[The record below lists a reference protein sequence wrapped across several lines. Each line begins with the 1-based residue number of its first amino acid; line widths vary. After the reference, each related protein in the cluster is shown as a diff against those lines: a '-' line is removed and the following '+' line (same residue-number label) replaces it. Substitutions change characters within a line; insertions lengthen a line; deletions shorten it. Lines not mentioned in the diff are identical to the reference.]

1 MLELHFAMPIMSL
14 TAIISAGVMTLNW
27 FMYQTADGVRQWMFS
42 MQLMA
47 LTCLLLIGISYQPE
61 AVTFVALTCLF
72 ASFYFFV
79 NGTEKFFKLPHS
91 HTVWIIIAVV
101 YFALVSWF
109 SFVDSNRAMRYIA
122 SYSLVTISM
131 GLSIRTLMVCTPIHH
146 QRPSLSRWGFLVAC
160 LSVFAVL
167 SIHLLTLDVKPQ
179 LAVLTSL
186 TTSQVLVIAAT
197 VCLPIILCVAF
208 SLLCGAQQLEKM
220 ALLAQKNKQASLLKG
235 RFLTMLSHELRTP
248 LNAIVGH
255 ADMLKR
261 IPREPQKHAQLCDV
275 ISEAAH
281 SLSDLANQVLLQA
294 KGEQVGAQ
302 LKPVNLPEQARS
314 VFELLLPLSKNKGL
328 ELKLRIDER
337 LEELYFLTDKES
349 LLLILKNL
357 MSNGIKYTEHGEVI
371 LSVNLQEPQRKGDSL
386 ERRVQFSVSDT
397 GIGLSQ
403 NALDYIFEPFASTQ
417 LEHNISNS
425 AGFGLSLSKQ
435 LVENLGGELT
445 VCSEVKQGTVFSFS
459 LQLNSCDIPATQK
472 AADENKAQQIALS
485 TSSILVV
492 EDNLLNQEVLKH
504 YLQDTKMYCE
514 YVRSLTDAT
523 DAIKAETFD
532 VILLDM
538 HLPDGHGL
546 EWWQNLQ
553 GHFEPAQA
561 PTVIAL
567 TGDADEEAQQKY
579 LQHGITY
586 CLEKPISGAILLS
599 VLEHV
604 GTAHTTQ
611 INPLQL
617 LDEQVVAH
625 LNKQFDSQFLNTKL
639 MYLADTFDY
648 EFAQLQGL
656 ADIQAI
662 EQLEVKLQTLI
673 QECIDLGLKALAQA
687 LVETKDAVRAK
698 QVIDWRALHHYAKQN
713 ALALQ
718 NYQKQFCAVRNI

>member
-1 MLELHFAMPIMSL
+1 MQELHFAMPIMSL

-27 FMYQTADGVRQWMFS
+27 FMYQSADGVKQWMYS

-61 AVTFVALTCLF
+61 TITFAALTALF
-72 ASFYFFV
+72 ATFYFFV
-79 NGTEKFFKLPHS
+79 SGTEKFFRVTHSPKL
-91 HTVWIIIAVV
+91 WLAIGVV
-101 YFALVSWF
+101 YFGLTIWF

-122 SYSLVTISM
+122 SYSLVSIAM
-131 GLSIRTLMVCTPIHH
+131 GLSIRSLMICTPSQH
-146 QRPSLSRWGFLVAC
+146 QRTNLSRWGFLVSC
-160 LSVFAVL
+160 LCVFAVL
-167 SIHLLTLDVKPQ
+167 SIHLLTLDAKPTT
-179 LAVLTSL
+179 AALTNL
-186 TTSQVLVIAAT
+186 NTTQVLVIAAT

-220 ALLAQKNKQASLLKG
+220 AVLAQKNKQASLLKG

-275 ISEAAH
+275 ISEAAL

-294 KGEQVGAQ
+294 KGEQVNAL
-302 LKPVNLPEQARS
+302 LKPTSLAEQAKT
-314 VFELLLPLSKNKGL
+314 VHELLLPLSKNKDL
-328 ELKLRIDER
+328 NFKLRVDER
-337 LEELYFLTDKES
+337 LSELYFLTDKES
-349 LLLILKNL
+349 LPLILKNL
-357 MSNGIKYTEHGEVI
+357 VSNAIKYTDHGEVV
-371 LSVNLQEPQRKGDSL
+371 LSVSMHEQKEQAGNTQQVVR
-386 ERRVQFSVSDT
+386 FSVSDT
-397 GIGLSQ
+397 GVGLSK
-403 NALDYIFEPFASTQ
+403 NALDYIFEPFASSQ
-417 LEHNISNS
+417 LEQNISNS

-445 VCSEVKQGTVFSFS
+445 VNSELSKGTVFTFDLILSCCEAPEQRVEQS
-459 LQLNSCDIPATQK
+459 NVKSPEQLASNR
-472 AADENKAQQIALS
+472 
-485 TSSILVV
+485 ILIV

-504 YLQDTKMYCE
+504 YLQDTKMQCE
-514 YVRSLTDAT
+514 YVRTL
-523 DAIKAETFD
+523 KAASESIVDNQFD

-553 GHFEPAQA
+553 SQFEPAQA

-567 TGDADEEAQQKY
+567 TGDADEQAQQRY
-579 LQHGITY
+579 LQQGIAY
-586 CLEKPISGAILLS
+586 CLEKPVSGSTLLS

-617 LDEQVVAH
+617 LDEALIH
-625 LNKQFDSQFLNTKL
+625 RLNQQFDSHFLNTKL

-662 EQLEVKLQTLI
+662 DQLEIKLQTLI
-673 QECIDLGLKALAQA
+673 QECIELGLKALAQA
-687 LVETKDAVRAK
+687 LEETNQAVKAK

-713 ALALQ
+713 AFALQ
-718 NYQKQFCAVRNI
+718 TYQKQVSQ

>member
-1 MLELHFAMPIMSL
+1 MQELHFAMPIMSL

-27 FMYQTADGVRQWMFS
+27 FMYQSADGVKQWMYS

-61 AVTFVALTCLF
+61 TITFAALICLF
-72 ASFYFFV
+72 TTFYFFV
-79 NGTEKFFKLPHS
+79 SGTEKFFKVAHS
-91 HTVWIIIAVV
+91 PNLWLAIGLV
-101 YFALVSWF
+101 YFALTIWF
-109 SFVDSNRAMRYIA
+109 SFIDSNRAMRYIA
-122 SYSLVTISM
+122 SYSLVSIAM
-131 GLSIRTLMVCTPIHH
+131 GLSIRSLMICTPSQH
-146 QRPSLSRWGFLVAC
+146 QRTNLSRWGFLVSC
-160 LSVFAVL
+160 LCVFAVL
-167 SIHLLTLDVKPQ
+167 SIHLLTLDAQP
-179 LAVLTSL
+179 ATSAL
-186 TTSQVLVIAAT
+186 SNLNTSQVLVIAAT

-220 ALLAQKNKQASLLKG
+220 AVLAQKNKQASLLKG

-275 ISEAAH
+275 ISEAAL

-294 KGEQVGAQ
+294 KGEQVSAL
-302 LKPVNLPEQARS
+302 LKPTSLAEQAQT
-314 VFELLLPLSKNKGL
+314 VHELLLPLAKNKDL
-328 ELKLRIDER
+328 NFKLRVDER
-337 LEELYFLTDKES
+337 LSELYFLTDKES
-349 LLLILKNL
+349 LPLVLKNL
-357 MSNGIKYTEHGEVI
+357 VSNAIKYTDYGEVV
-371 LSVNLQEPQRKGDSL
+371 LSVSMHEQKVQAGDTQQVV
-386 ERRVQFSVSDT
+386 RFSVSDT
-397 GIGLSQ
+397 GVGLSKS
-403 NALDYIFEPFASTQ
+403 ALDYIFEPFASSQ

-425 AGFGLSLSKQ
+425 AGFGLSLCKQ

-445 VCSEVKQGTVFSFS
+445 VNSELSKGTVFTFD
-459 LQLNSCDIPATQK
+459 L
-472 AADENKAQQIALS
+472 ALS
-485 TSSILVV
+485 CCEAPERRVEQSNVESPAQLASNRILIV

-504 YLQDTKMYCE
+504 YLQDTKMQCE
-514 YVRSLTDAT
+514 YVRTL
-523 DAIKAETFD
+523 KAASESMVDNQFD

-553 GHFEPAQA
+553 SQFEPAQA

-567 TGDADEEAQQKY
+567 TGDADEQAQQRY
-579 LQHGITY
+579 LQQGIAY
-586 CLEKPISGAILLS
+586 CLEKPVSGSTLLS

-617 LDEQVVAH
+617 LDEALIH
-625 LNKQFDSQFLNTKL
+625 RLNQQFDSHFLNTKL

-662 EQLEVKLQTLI
+662 DQLEVKLQTLI
-673 QECIDLGLKALAQA
+673 QECVELGLKALAQA
-687 LVETKDAVRAK
+687 LEETNQAVKAK

-718 NYQKQFCAVRNI
+718 NYQQKFVSGIGN

>member
-1 MLELHFAMPIMSL
+1 MQELHFAMPIMSL

-27 FMYQTADGVRQWMFS
+27 FMYQSADGVKQWMYS

-61 AVTFVALTCLF
+61 IITFIALTSLF

-79 NGTEKFFKLPHS
+79 NGTEKFFRLAHS
-91 HTVWIIIAVV
+91 YRLWVV
-101 YFALVSWF
+101 IGVIYFALSSWF

-122 SYSLVTISM
+122 SYSLVSVAM
-131 GLSIRTLMVCTPIHH
+131 GLSIRSLMICAPSQH
-146 QRPSLSRWGFLVAC
+146 QRTNLSRWGFLVSC
-160 LSVFAVL
+160 LCVFAVL
-167 SIHLLTLDVKPQ
+167 SIHLLTLDAQPKTV
-179 LAVLTSL
+179 VLTSL
-186 TTSQVLVIAAT
+186 NTAQVLVIAAT

-220 ALLAQKNKQASLLKG
+220 AVLAQKNKQASLLKG

-275 ISEAAH
+275 ISEAAL

-294 KGEQVGAQ
+294 KGEQVSSQ
-302 LKPVNLPEQARS
+302 LQPTNLAEQAHS
-314 VFELLLPLSKNKGL
+314 VHELLLPLAKNKDL
-328 ELKLRIDER
+328 DFKLRIDER
-337 LEELYFLTDKES
+337 LSELYFLTDKES
-349 LLLILKNL
+349 LPLVLKNL
-357 MSNGIKYTEHGEVI
+357 VSNAIKYTDYGEVI
-371 LSVNLQEPQRKGDSL
+371 LSASLHEQQVKEDYTLQVVR
-386 ERRVQFSVSDT
+386 FSVSDT
-397 GIGLSQ
+397 GVGLSK
-403 NALDYIFEPFASTQ
+403 NALDYIFEPFASSQ
-417 LEHNISNS
+417 FEHNISNS

-435 LVENLGGELT
+435 LVENLGGELE
-445 VCSEVKQGTVFSFS
+445 VSSELSKGTVFTFDLVLS
-459 LQLNSCDIPATQK
+459 SCDAPVSQLGEEKMKSPEQLAS
-472 AADENKAQQIALS
+472 NR
-485 TSSILVV
+485 ILIV

-504 YLQDTKMYCE
+504 YLQDTKMQCE
-514 YVRSLTDAT
+514 YVRTLKDASGYIA
-523 DAIKAETFD
+523 DKQFD

-546 EWWQNLQ
+546 EWWQSLQ
-553 GHFEPAQA
+553 SQFEPAQA

-567 TGDADEEAQQKY
+567 TGDADEQAQQRY
-579 LQHGITY
+579 LQQGIAY
-586 CLEKPISGAILLS
+586 CLEKPVSGSTLLS

-604 GTAHTTQ
+604 GTAQTTQ

-617 LDEQVVAH
+617 LDEALIH
-625 LNKQFDSQFLNTKL
+625 RLNQQFDSHFLNTKL

-662 EQLEVKLQTLI
+662 DQLEVKLQTLT
-673 QECIDLGLKALAQA
+673 QECIEMGLKALAQA
-687 LVETKDAVRAK
+687 LEETKQAVQAK

-718 NYQKQFCAVRNI
+718 NYQKQFTA

>member
-1 MLELHFAMPIMSL
+1 MQELHFAMPIMSL

-27 FMYQTADGVRQWMFS
+27 FMYQSADGVKQWMYS

-61 AVTFVALTCLF
+61 TITFAALICLF
-72 ASFYFFV
+72 ATFYFFV
-79 NGTEKFFKLPHS
+79 SGTEKFFKVTHS
-91 HTVWIIIAVV
+91 PKLWLAIGVV
-101 YFALVSWF
+101 YFGLTIWF
-109 SFVDSNRAMRYIA
+109 SFIDSNRAMRYIA
-122 SYSLVTISM
+122 SYSLVSIAM
-131 GLSIRTLMVCTPIHH
+131 GLSIRSLMICTPSQH
-146 QRPSLSRWGFLVAC
+146 QRTNLSRWGFLVSC
-160 LSVFAVL
+160 LCVFAVL
-167 SIHLLTLDVKPQ
+167 SIHLLTLDAQPTTAA
-179 LAVLTSL
+179 LSNLH
-186 TTSQVLVIAAT
+186 TSQVLVIAST

-220 ALLAQKNKQASLLKG
+220 AVLAQKNKQASLLKG

-275 ISEAAH
+275 ISEAAL

-294 KGEQVGAQ
+294 KGEQVSAL
-302 LKPVNLPEQARS
+302 LKPTSLAEQAQT
-314 VFELLLPLSKNKGL
+314 VHELLLPLAKNKDL
-328 ELKLRIDER
+328 NFKLRVDKR
-337 LEELYFLTDKES
+337 LSELYFLTDKES
-349 LLLILKNL
+349 LPLVLKNL
-357 MSNGIKYTEHGEVI
+357 VSNAIKYTDYGEVV
-371 LSVNLQEPQRKGDSL
+371 LSVSMHEQKVQAGDTQQVV
-386 ERRVQFSVSDT
+386 RFSVSDT
-397 GIGLSQ
+397 GVGLSKS
-403 NALDYIFEPFASTQ
+403 ALDYIFEPFASNQ

-445 VCSEVKQGTVFSFS
+445 VNSELSKGTVFTFDLVLSV
-459 LQLNSCDIPATQK
+459 CEVPERIV
-472 AADENKAQQIALS
+472 DENIVKSPEQLAS
-485 TSSILVV
+485 NRILIV

-504 YLQDTKMYCE
+504 YLQDTKMLCE
-514 YVRSLTDAT
+514 YVRTL
-523 DAIKAETFD
+523 KAASESMADNQFD

-538 HLPDGHGL
+538 HLPDGHGI
-546 EWWQNLQ
+546 EWWQSLQ
-553 GHFEPAQA
+553 SQLEPAQA

-567 TGDADEEAQQKY
+567 TGDADEQAQQRY
-579 LQHGITY
+579 LQQGIAY
-586 CLEKPISGAILLS
+586 CLEKPVSGSTLLS

-611 INPLQL
+611 INPLKL
-617 LDEQVVAH
+617 LDEALIH
-625 LNKQFDSQFLNTKL
+625 RLNQQFDSHFLNTKL

-662 EQLEVKLQTLI
+662 DQLEIKLQTLI
-673 QECIDLGLKALAQA
+673 KECVELGLKALALALEETNQA
-687 LVETKDAVRAK
+687 VKAK

-718 NYQKQFCAVRNI
+718 NYQQRVVSGIGN

>member
-1 MLELHFAMPIMSL
+1 MQELHFAMPIMSL
-14 TAIISAGVMTLNW
+14 TAIISACVMTLNW
-27 FMYQTADGVRQWMFS
+27 FMYQTAEGVKQWMYS

-61 AVTFVALTCLF
+61 VITFTALICLF

-79 NGTEKFFKLPHS
+79 NGTEKFFKVSHS
-91 HTVWIIIAVV
+91 AKLWAVMSCI
-101 YFALVSWF
+101 YIGF
-109 SFVDSNRAMRYIA
+109 SAWYSFIDSNRAMRYIA
-122 SYSLVTISM
+122 AYSLVSMAM
-131 GLSIRTLMVCTPIHH
+131 GLSIRALMLCASSQH
-146 QRPSLSRWGFLVAC
+146 QRTNLSRWGFLIAC

-167 SIHLLTLDVKPQ
+167 SIHLVSLDAKPNTVI
-179 LAVLTSL
+179 LSSL
-186 TTSQVLVIAAT
+186 NTMQVLVIAAT

-220 ALLAQKNKQASLLKG
+220 AVLAQKNQQASLLKG

-275 ISEAAH
+275 ISEAAL

-302 LKPVNLPEQARS
+302 LKPTNLAEQVHS
-314 VFELLLPLSKNKGL
+314 VHELLLPLAKNKGL
-328 ELKLRIDER
+328 SFKIRIDER
-337 LEELYFLTDKES
+337 LNALYFLTDKES
-349 LLLILKNL
+349 LPVVLKNL
-357 MSNGIKYTEHGEVI
+357 VSNAIKYTEQGEVL
-371 LSVNLQEPQRKGDSL
+371 LSVSVQEQNEQVEQASQLIK
-386 ERRVQFSVSDT
+386 FSVEDT
-397 GIGLSQ
+397 GVGLSQ
-403 NALDYIFEPFASTQ
+403 SALDYIFEPFASSH

-435 LVENLGGELT
+435 LVDNLGGELT
-445 VCSEVKQGTVFSFS
+445 VKSTVNKGTTFTFMLNLPVCDAPVQVKQ
-459 LQLNSCDIPATQK
+459 
-472 AADENKAQQIALS
+472 KAQLS
-485 TSSILVV
+485 EHSGTLESNRILIV

-504 YLQDTKMYCE
+504 YLQDSKMTCE
-514 YVRSLTDAT
+514 YVQTLTEASA
-523 DAIKAETFD
+523 AIDKQSFD

-546 EWWQNLQ
+546 AWWQSLQ
-553 GHFEPAQA
+553 TQLKPAQT

-567 TGDADEEAQQKY
+567 TGDADEQAQQTY

-586 CLEKPISGAILLS
+586 CLEKPISGATLLS
-599 VLEHV
+599 VLEHI
-604 GTAHTTQ
+604 GTAHKTQ

-617 LDEQVVAH
+617 LDEQVIVQ
-625 LNKQFDSQFLNTKL
+625 LNQQYDSHFLNTKL

-656 ADIQAI
+656 ADIQALD
-662 EQLEVKLQTLI
+662 QLEVKLQALI
-673 QECIDLGLKALAQA
+673 TESSELGLKALATA
-687 LVETKDAVRAK
+687 LKETSEAVKAK

-718 NYQKQFCAVRNI
+718 NFQKQFSA

>member
-1 MLELHFAMPIMSL
+1 MQELHFAMPIMSL

-27 FMYQTADGVRQWMFS
+27 FMYQSADGVKQWMYS

-61 AVTFVALTCLF
+61 TITFAALICLF
-72 ASFYFFV
+72 ATFYFFV
-79 NGTEKFFKLPHS
+79 SGTEKFFKVTHS
-91 HTVWIIIAVV
+91 PKLWLAIGVV
-101 YFALVSWF
+101 YFGLTIWF
-109 SFVDSNRAMRYIA
+109 SFIDSNRAMRYIA
-122 SYSLVTISM
+122 SYSLVSIAM
-131 GLSIRTLMVCTPIHH
+131 GLSIRSLMICTPSQH
-146 QRPSLSRWGFLVAC
+146 QRTNLSRWGFLVSC
-160 LSVFAVL
+160 LCVFAVL
-167 SIHLLTLDVKPQ
+167 SIHLLTLDAQPTTAA
-179 LAVLTSL
+179 LSNLH
-186 TTSQVLVIAAT
+186 TSQVLVIAST

-220 ALLAQKNKQASLLKG
+220 AVLAQKNKQASLLKG

-275 ISEAAH
+275 ISEAAL

-294 KGEQVGAQ
+294 KGEQVSAL
-302 LKPVNLPEQARS
+302 LKPTSLAEQAQT
-314 VFELLLPLSKNKGL
+314 VHELLLPLAKNKDL
-328 ELKLRIDER
+328 NFKLRVDER
-337 LEELYFLTDKES
+337 LSELYFLTDKES
-349 LLLILKNL
+349 LPLVLKNL
-357 MSNGIKYTEHGEVI
+357 VSNAIKYTDYGEVV
-371 LSVNLQEPQRKGDSL
+371 LSVSMHEQKVQAGDTQQVV
-386 ERRVQFSVSDT
+386 RFSVSDT
-397 GIGLSQ
+397 GVGLSKS
-403 NALDYIFEPFASTQ
+403 ALDYIFEPFASNQ

-445 VCSEVKQGTVFSFS
+445 VNSELSKGTVFTFDLVLSV
-459 LQLNSCDIPATQK
+459 CEVPERIV
-472 AADENKAQQIALS
+472 DENIVKSPEQLAS
-485 TSSILVV
+485 NRILIV

-504 YLQDTKMYCE
+504 YLQDTKMLCE
-514 YVRSLTDAT
+514 YVRTL
-523 DAIKAETFD
+523 KAASESMADNQFD

-538 HLPDGHGL
+538 HLPDGHGI
-546 EWWQNLQ
+546 EWWQSLQ
-553 GHFEPAQA
+553 SQLEPAQA

-567 TGDADEEAQQKY
+567 TGDADEQAQQRY
-579 LQHGITY
+579 LQQGIAY
-586 CLEKPISGAILLS
+586 CLEKPVSGSTLLS

-611 INPLQL
+611 INPLKL
-617 LDEQVVAH
+617 LDEALIH
-625 LNKQFDSQFLNTKL
+625 RLNQQFDSHFLNTKL

-662 EQLEVKLQTLI
+662 DQLEIKLQTLI
-673 QECIDLGLKALAQA
+673 KECVELGLKALALALEETNQA
-687 LVETKDAVRAK
+687 VKAK

-718 NYQKQFCAVRNI
+718 NYQQRVVSGIGN

>member
-1 MLELHFAMPIMSL
+1 MQELHFAMPIMSL

-27 FMYQTADGVRQWMFS
+27 FMYQSADGVKQWMYS

-61 AVTFVALTCLF
+61 TITFVALICLF
-72 ASFYFFV
+72 ATFYFFV
-79 NGTEKFFKLPHS
+79 SGTEKFFKVAHS
-91 HTVWIIIAVV
+91 PKLWLAIGLV
-101 YFALVSWF
+101 YFGLTIWF
-109 SFVDSNRAMRYIA
+109 SFIDSNRAMRYIA
-122 SYSLVTISM
+122 SYSLVSIAM
-131 GLSIRTLMVCTPIHH
+131 GLSIRSLMICSPSQH
-146 QRPSLSRWGFLVAC
+146 QRTNLSRWGFLVSC
-160 LSVFAVL
+160 LCVFAVL
-167 SIHLLTLDVKPQ
+167 SIHLLTLDAQPATAA
-179 LAVLTSL
+179 LMTLN
-186 TTSQVLVIAAT
+186 TSQVLVIAAT

-220 ALLAQKNKQASLLKG
+220 AVLAQKNKQASLLKG

-275 ISEAAH
+275 ISEAAL

-294 KGEQVGAQ
+294 KGEQVTAL
-302 LKPVNLPEQARS
+302 LKPTSLAEQAHT
-314 VFELLLPLSKNKGL
+314 VHELLLPLAKNKDL
-328 ELKLRIDER
+328 NFKLRVDER
-337 LEELYFLTDKES
+337 LSELYFLTDKES
-349 LLLILKNL
+349 LPLILKNL
-357 MSNGIKYTEHGEVI
+357 VSNAIKYTDYGEVV
-371 LSVNLQEPQRKGDSL
+371 LSVSMHEQKVQAGDTQQVV
-386 ERRVQFSVSDT
+386 RFSVSDT
-397 GIGLSQ
+397 GVGLSKS
-403 NALDYIFEPFASTQ
+403 ALDYIFEPFASSQ
-417 LEHNISNS
+417 LEQNISNS

-445 VCSEVKQGTVFSFS
+445 VKSELSKGTVFTFDLVLSCCEEPERRVEQS
-459 LQLNSCDIPATQK
+459 SVKSPAQLASNR
-472 AADENKAQQIALS
+472 
-485 TSSILVV
+485 ILIV

-504 YLQDTKMYCE
+504 YLQDTKMQCE
-514 YVRSLTDAT
+514 YVRTL
-523 DAIKAETFD
+523 KAAGESMGDNQFD

-546 EWWQNLQ
+546 EWWQSLQ
-553 GHFEPAQA
+553 SQLEPAQA

-567 TGDADEEAQQKY
+567 TGDADEQAQQRY
-579 LQHGITY
+579 LQQGIAY
-586 CLEKPISGAILLS
+586 CLEKPVSGSTLLS

-617 LDEQVVAH
+617 LDEALIH
-625 LNKQFDSQFLNTKL
+625 RLNQQFDSNFLNTKL

-662 EQLEVKLQTLI
+662 DQLEIKLQTLI
-673 QECIDLGLKALAQA
+673 KECVELGLKALAQA
-687 LVETKDAVRAK
+687 LEETNQAVKAK

-718 NYQKQFCAVRNI
+718 NYQQKFVSGIGN